1 MKLLLNEA
9 VPATQNF
16 ELNNQ
21 EALKTASNLEISEIQ
36 NKLKQCFDILHEMQD
51 VLNNFT
57 LVRIDNYNYEK
68 NKTEINRI
76 HTDLNH
82 IVSEIKKKQW

>member
-36 NKLKQCFDILHEMQD
+36 NKLSQCFDILHEM
-51 VLNNFT
+51 
-57 LVRIDNYNYEK
+57 
-68 NKTEINRI
+68 
-76 HTDLNH
+76 
-82 IVSEIKKKQW
+82 